1 MNNALVRIEQLY
13 PLATRQLEAVVAKYK
28 GAKSFIWLQEE
39 PENMGAWPHLLRTFK
54 AAALEVIARP
64 ESAAPATGSAKL
76 HQIEQL
82 ELYEQ
87 VLEKSYHKEKE
98 LTGLLKH
105 FAKH

>member
-1 MNNALVRIEQLY
+1 VRIEQLY

-28 GAKSFIWLQEE
+28 DAESFIWLQEE

-54 AAALEVIARP
+54 AAAFEVIARP

-105 FAKH
+105 FAKHG